1 MSRRFDPQLVN
12 GPFGDPGLYIDLL
25 FERRALLFDIGDLA
39 PLSARKL
46 LRVSDVF
53 VSHRHVD
60 HFIGFDQ
67 LLRCLYG
74 REKTVRIYGGPGMI
88 EAVEHKL
95 KAYSWNLIG
104 GRDENPVFRVAE
116 LNETGQLM
124 MACFRGRTRFE
135 HEDQA
140 ACSCEPGVL
149 LREAGFEVK
158 CAFLDHGI
166 PTLAFALKERAHI
179 NIWPSKLEAV
189 GLKVGPW
196 LSNFK
201 AAILRGDPEH
211 TPIAVEWADAS
222 RQGTP
227 TMPLGQLRQQ
237 IMRTTAGRRIAYVVD
252 AAFTP
257 ANRDKIVGLAKDAD
271 VLFIEA
277 TFLDADRAI
286 AAKRGHLTARQAG
299 TLARQAG
306 ARRMVTLHYSPRY
319 QDRGAELA
327 QEAALAFA
335 LG

>member
-12 GPFGDPGLYIDLL
+12 GPFGDPGLYVDLL

-39 PLSARKL
+39 PLSPRKL

-74 REKTVRIYGGPGMI
+74 REKVVRFYGGPGMI

-104 GRDENPVFRVAE
+104 GVDDNPVFSVTE
-116 LNETGQLM
+116 LNENGQRIT
-124 MACFRGRTRFE
+124 ACFRGRTRFE
-135 HEDQA
+135 REAGA
-140 ACSCEPGVL
+140 ACTCQDGVL
-149 LREAGFEVK
+149 LSEAGFEVQ
-158 CAFLDHGI
+158 CAMLDHGI
-166 PTLAFALKERAHI
+166 PTLGFALKERAHI
-179 NIWPSKLEAV
+179 NIWRSKLEAM
-189 GLKVGPW
+189 GLQVGPW
-196 LSNFK
+196 LSGFK

-211 TPIAVEWADAS
+211 TAIAVEWADAS
-222 RQGTP
+222 ARGTP

-252 AAFTP
+252 VAFTP
-257 ANRDKIVGLAKDAD
+257 ANRGKIVDLAKDAD
-271 VLFIEA
+271 VLYIEA
-277 TFLDADRAI
+277 TFLHADAAI
-286 AAKRGHLTARQAG
+286 AAERGHLTAQQAG

-319 QDRGAELA
+319 QGRGAELA
-327 QEAALAFA
+327 QEAALAFRA
-335 LG
+335 G